1 MNKLKYI
8 LIRIKSMDFKNMV
21 KQAKVVKKRTRRPV
35 LFTLVDMIYCGFK
48 YLAGYMD
55 YVVFEFYNLKK
66 HQRETQVTRGINNSL
81 VKSLNQKEHWYKFD
95 KKDEFNR
102 IFGDFLKRDWL
113 DLENAEDAQID
124 TFLEKHSSF
133 IVKPRDG
140 ACGKGVEKLYSKD
153 FSSAAE
159 LREKCIKNEQPI
171 LEELIIQNKGM
182 DKLFSGCV
190 NTVRMVTITKN
201 GKVNVVFCSVRIG
214 AGDTI
219 VDNLNS
225 GGMAALVD
233 DESGIITT
241 HAADKNGVVYEK
253 HPDTNTTIKGFK
265 IPDFIQGR
273 EMVKKAALMVKEIG
287 YVGWDIAFSDK
298 GALLIEG
305 NHFPG
310 HDIYQMPALTE
321 NGMGV
326 LPRFKKAMQ
335 GDL

>member
-8 LIRIKSMDFKNMV
+8 VARIKAMDFKNMIA
-21 KQAKVVKKRTRRPV
+21 QAKIVRSRTRRPV

-55 YVVFEFYNLKK
+55 YVVFEFYKLNSK
-66 HQRETQVTRGINNSL
+66 QRATQVTRGINNEL
-81 VKSLNQKEHWYKFD
+81 VKTLNKKESWYKFD

-102 IFGDFLKRDWL
+102 IFSDFLKRDWL
-113 DLENAEDAQID
+113 DIENSDLTEFEA
-124 TFLEKHSSF
+124 FCEKHPKM

-140 ACGKGVEKLYSKD
+140 ACGKGVEKLAVAD
-153 FSSAAE
+153 FQSAE
-159 LREKCIKNEQPI
+159 KMREYCLKNEQT
-171 LEELIIQNKGM
+171 LAEEIIVQNEKM
-182 DKLFSGCV
+182 NVMFPKSV

-201 GKVNVVFCSVRIG
+201 GKANIVFCSVRIG

-233 DESGIITT
+233 ENTGVITT
-241 HAADKNGVVYEK
+241 DAADKNGIVYK
-253 HPDTNTTIKGFK
+253 THPDTDTVIRGFE
-265 IPDFIQGR
+265 IPDFKEGR
-273 EMVKKAALMVKEIG
+273 EMVEKAALRVSDIG

-310 HDIYQMPALTE
+310 HDIYQMPALTQD
-321 NGMGV
+321 GIGV
-326 LPRFKKAMQ
+326 LPKFKKAMQ
-335 GDL
+335 G

>member
-8 LIRIKSMDFKNMV
+8 FKRIAAMDFKNMIA
-21 KQAKVVKKRTRRPV
+21 QAKIVRSRTHRPV
-35 LFTLVDMIYCGFK
+35 VFTLVDMIYCGFK

-55 YVVFEFYNLKK
+55 YVVFEFYNLSRA
-66 HQRETQVTRGINNSL
+66 QRATQVTRGINNEL
-81 VKSLNQKEHWYKFD
+81 VKSLNKKESWYKFD

-102 IFGDFLKRDWL
+102 IFADFLKRDWL
-113 DLENAEDAQID
+113 DIENSDPDA
-124 TFLEKHSSF
+124 FKELCSKHPQM

-140 ACGKGVEKLYSKD
+140 ACGKGVEKLSVSD
-153 FSSAAE
+153 FPSAEKMRDYCLENGQTLAE
-159 LREKCIKNEQPI
+159 EIIVQNQKMNE
-171 LEELIIQNKGM
+171 
-182 DKLFSGCV
+182 LFPNSV

-201 GKVNVVFCSVRIG
+201 GKVNIVFCSVRIG

-233 DESGIITT
+233 ENTGVITT
-241 HAADKNGVVYEK
+241 DAADKNGVIYK
-253 HPDTNTTIKGFK
+253 NHPDTNTAICGFE
-265 IPDFIQGR
+265 IPDFEEGR
-273 EMVKKAALMVKEIG
+273 EMVKKAALLVSDIG

-310 HDIYQMPALTE
+310 HDIYQMPALTPD
-321 NGMGV
+321 GIGV
-326 LPRFKKAMQ
+326 LPKFKKAMQ
-335 GDL
+335 G

>member
-8 LIRIKSMDFKNMV
+8 FKRIAAMDFKNMIA
-21 KQAKVVKKRTRRPV
+21 QAKIVRSRTHRPV
-35 LFTLVDMIYCGFK
+35 VFTLVDMIYCGFK

-55 YVVFEFYNLKK
+55 YVVFEFYKLNSK
-66 HQRETQVTRGINNSL
+66 QRATQVTRGINNEL
-81 VKSLNQKEHWYKFD
+81 VKSLNKKESWYKFD

-102 IFGDFLKRDWL
+102 IFADFLKRDWL
-113 DLENAEDAQID
+113 DIENSSLSE
-124 TFLEKHSSF
+124 FEVFCEKHPKM

-140 ACGKGVEKLYSKD
+140 ACGKGVEKLSVLD
-153 FSSAAE
+153 FKSAE
-159 LREKCIKNEQPI
+159 EMRDYCLNNEQT
-171 LEELIIQNKGM
+171 LAEEIIVQNEKM
-182 DKLFSGCV
+182 NVMFPKSV

-201 GKVNVVFCSVRIG
+201 GKVNIVFCSVRIG

-233 DESGIITT
+233 ENTGVITT
-241 HAADKNGVVYEK
+241 DAADKNGVVYK
-253 HPDTNTTIKGFK
+253 NHPDTNTAICGFE
-265 IPDFIQGR
+265 IPDFKEGR
-273 EMVKKAALMVKEIG
+273 EMVEKAALRVSEIG

-310 HDIYQMPALTE
+310 HDIYQMPALTQD
-321 NGMGV
+321 GIGV
-326 LPRFKKAMQ
+326 LPKFKKAMQ
-335 GDL
+335 G

>member
-8 LIRIKSMDFKNMV
+8 VARIKAMDFKNMIA
-21 KQAKVVKKRTRRPV
+21 QAKIVRSRTRRPV
-35 LFTLVDMIYCGFK
+35 VFTLVDMIYCGFK

-55 YVVFEFYNLKK
+55 YVVFEFYKLNSK
-66 HQRETQVTRGINNSL
+66 QRATQVTRGINNEL
-81 VKSLNQKEHWYKFD
+81 VKTLNKKESWYKFD

-102 IFGDFLKRDWL
+102 IFSDFLKRDWL
-113 DLENAEDAQID
+113 DIENSDLGEFEQ
-124 TFLEKHSSF
+124 FCEKHPKM

-140 ACGKGVEKLYSKD
+140 ACGKGVEKLSVAD
-153 FSSAAE
+153 FESAE
-159 LREKCIKNEQPI
+159 QMREYCLKNEQT
-171 LEELIIQNKGM
+171 LAEEIIIQNEKM
-182 DKLFSGCV
+182 NVMFPKSV

-201 GKVNVVFCSVRIG
+201 GKVNIVFCSVRIG

-233 DESGIITT
+233 ENTGIITT
-241 HAADKNGVVYEK
+241 DAADKNGIVYK
-253 HPDTNTTIKGFK
+253 THPDTDTVICGFE
-265 IPDFIQGR
+265 IPDFKEGR
-273 EMVKKAALMVKEIG
+273 EMVEKAALRVSDIG

-310 HDIYQMPALTE
+310 HDIYQMPALTRD
-321 NGMGV
+321 GIGV
-326 LPRFKKAMQ
+326 LPKFKKAMQ
-335 GDL
+335 G

>member
-8 LIRIKSMDFKNMV
+8 FKRIAAMDFKNMIA
-21 KQAKVVKKRTRRPV
+21 QAKVVRSRTRRPV
-35 LFTLVDMIYCGFK
+35 VFTLVDMIYCGFK

-55 YVVFEFYNLKK
+55 YVVFEFYRLNAA
-66 HQRETQVTRGINNSL
+66 QRATQVTRGINNEL
-81 VKSLNQKEHWYKFD
+81 VKTLNKKEHWYKFD

-102 IFGDFLKRDWL
+102 IFSDFLKRDWL
-113 DLENAEDAQID
+113 DIENSTLGEFEQ
-124 TFLEKHSSF
+124 FCENHPQM

-140 ACGKGVEKLYSKD
+140 ACGKGVEKLSIAD
-153 FSSAAE
+153 FKSAAE
-159 LREKCIKNEQPI
+159 MRDYCLKNEQT
-171 LEELIIQNKGM
+171 LAEEIIVQNEKM
-182 DKLFSGCV
+182 NVMFPKSV

-201 GKVNVVFCSVRIG
+201 GKVNIVFCSVRIG

-233 DESGIITT
+233 ENTGIITT
-241 HAADKNGVVYEK
+241 DAADKNGIVYK
-253 HPDTNTTIKGFK
+253 THPDTNTTICGFE
-265 IPDFIQGR
+265 IPDFKEGR
-273 EMVKKAALMVKEIG
+273 EMVEKAALRVSEIG

-310 HDIYQMPALTE
+310 HDIYQMPALTQD
-321 NGMGV
+321 GIGV
-326 LPRFKKAMQ
+326 LPKFKKAMQ
-335 GDL
+335 G

>member
-1 MNKLKYI
+1 LNKLKYI
-8 LIRIKSMDFKNMV
+8 LIRIKSMDFKNMI
-21 KQAKVVKKRTRRPV
+21 KQAKVVKKRTGKPV
-35 LFTLVDMIYCGFK
+35 LITLVDMIYCGFK

-66 HQRETQVTRGINNSL
+66 AQRETQVTRGINNQL
-81 VKSLNQKEHWYKFD
+81 VKTLNQKDHWYKFD

-102 IFGDFLKRDWL
+102 IFESFLKRDWL
-113 DLENAEDAQID
+113 DLEKASEKDLAA
-124 TFLEKHSSF
+124 FLEKHPTM

-140 ACGKGVEKLYSKD
+140 ACGKGVEKLCVKD
-153 FSSAAE
+153 FKSSQKLKE
-159 LREKCIKNEQPI
+159 YCLKNEQTV
-171 LEELIIQNKGM
+171 LEELIIQDKGM

-190 NTVRMVTITKN
+190 NTVRMVTITRN
-201 GKVNVVFCSVRIG
+201 SEVHIVFCSVRIG

-233 DESGIITT
+233 SESGIITT
-241 HAADKNGVVYEK
+241 DAADKNGVVYK
-253 HPDTNTTIKGFK
+253 LHPDTNTTIKGFK
-265 IPDFIQGR
+265 IPNFEEGR
-273 EMVKKAALMVKEIG
+273 EMVKKAAVLVKEIG

-326 LPRFKKAMQ
+326 LPRFKEAM
-335 GDL
+335 GER

>member
-1 MNKLKYI
+1 VNKLKYI
-8 LIRIKSMDFKNMV
+8 FKRIAAMDFKNMIA
-21 KQAKVVKKRTRRPV
+21 QAKIVRSRTHRPV

-55 YVVFEFYNLKK
+55 YVVFEFYNLNAK
-66 HQRETQVTRGINNSL
+66 QRATQVTRGINNEL

-102 IFGDFLKRDWL
+102 IFADCLKRDWL
-113 DLENAEDAQID
+113 DIENSSLAEFEA
-124 TFLEKHSSF
+124 FCEKHPSL

-140 ACGKGVEKLYSKD
+140 ACGKGVEKLTVSD
-153 FSSAAE
+153 FESAAVMRDYC
-159 LREKCIKNEQPI
+159 LKNEQT
-171 LEELIIQNKGM
+171 LAEEIIVQNEKM
-182 DKLFSGCV
+182 NVMFPRSV

-201 GKVNVVFCSVRIG
+201 GKVSVVFCSVRIG

-233 DESGIITT
+233 EDTGIITT
-241 HAADKNGVVYEK
+241 DAADKNGIVYK
-253 HPDTNTTIKGFK
+253 THPDTNTTICGFE
-265 IPDFIQGR
+265 IPDFKEGR
-273 EMVKKAALMVKEIG
+273 EMVEKAALRVSEIG

-310 HDIYQMPALTE
+310 HDIYQMPALTRD
-321 NGMGV
+321 GIGV
-326 LPRFKKAMQ
+326 LPKFKKAMQ
-335 GDL
+335 G